1 MNYLKNIS
9 IAIPLLLISVFAMNK
24 KTTEKIAPTAELVWL
39 TNLEEAQKISKKTK
53 KPILANFTGSDWCG
67 WCHKLSAEVFNTP
80 DFKTWSDKNVVL
92 LELDYPRTKVQTEEL
107 KAQNNGLMQAF
118 QVQGFPTIWVFNVD
132 VNKET
137 KKFNIVQIGKTGY
150 MRGGP
155 QAFTDAIDSMIKQFN
170 DAKKTSNQLQKVKS

>member
-9 IAIPLLLISVFAMNK
+9 IAIPLILISIFAINSDPIK
-24 KTTEKIAPTAELVWL
+24 KPSTELVWL
-39 TNLEEAQKISKKTK
+39 TNLEEAQNISKKTK

-67 WCHKLSAEVFNTP
+67 WCHRLSAEVFNTP
-80 DFKTWSDKNVVL
+80 EFKTWADKNVVL
-92 LELDYPRTKVQTEEL
+92 LELDYPRTKVQSEEI

-132 VNKET
+132 MDKQT
-137 KKFNIVQIGKTGY
+137 KKYNIVQIGKTGY

-155 QAFTDAIDSMIKQFN
+155 QAFTGAIDGMIKQFN
-170 DAKKTSNQLQKVKS
+170 DAKKTANQPQKVKS